1 MVDIL
6 AAGTTQVLLS
16 LEGAEFTDG
25 EEVTVRVTSADGLIA
40 PIDSTAVLLSATQTM
55 VVVEL
60 NAAFNAVNTPVTAMI
75 DPNDYVPVGLSILP
89 PNANFAMATVDAV
102 ITPREFT
109 WVFEPPTELRVLAG
123 DSAVVRL
130 TLQAVEGSMLG
141 ESMLGEGEQVSV
153 DLAFTDAASGLTLSP
168 MPVTLTSEE
177 LSAEITVNA
186 SVMASGGNL
195 MASARVM
202 NASIPNA
209 AIAVVIAA
217 RQLALVFNPMSVAL
231 DPENADTVVE
241 ISLGG
246 DDINLLDENESVV
259 VTLTADSGG
268 VTIEPSTLTLRGSE
282 ATSVRIQVSAD
293 VGSRTLTATAAALTN
308 ADIADATLPVTISA
322 PSREFALVFNPSLIT
337 IRAGDE
343 LSLEISIQSEEGSIL
358 LPSEEVVVDF
368 AYNGA
373 VVVPVE
379 GVVLSADNLSTALSL
394 ELPLSAITGNLR
406 ASASLIGANIAD
418 GSVAVTIEPRAFSLV
433 FRSASDIDGAGEPI
447 IEANALANSSTEVRL
462 SLEGASLVGD
472 ETVVVEVASRDN
484 LIVSDDL
491 IFSATTMSQ
500 LVRLDVSFE
509 AASTA
514 VFASVQASE
523 IANAN
528 FAMGGLFM
536 QVEDREFALAFR
548 SADDTEKNGNPINE
562 ISILPGGSIEVL
574 VSFDSI
580 GESSLTSSESLQVR
594 ASVDADSG
602 VTLDP
607 SDGIIHLSSVQT
619 TVLMTVQASVGA
631 IPTVVSLSLVDGQG
645 IENADI
651 QSARLNVSIDRRL
664 FNLSFDPTSLT
675 LAAGSLEAIELR
687 ISGADLSDGERVA
700 VDLTVLGNANVA
712 VTVPVAFGDEPTQVV
727 FIAPDTLT
735 AVVNIDASE
744 AMTVGSALVV
754 AVVSAE
760 DQQALGAEIELAQLA
775 VTIEIVER
783 ELAIAFDPIEVR
795 LNEAGTA
802 QATLTLEGL
811 LSDEQV
817 RVNLN
822 QFPEIPGVEIY
833 DVVTDPELMNG
844 LSNLTLTS
852 ANRSVLLELRN
863 VDLDQPIALTASIDD
878 AQAQALNAQ
887 VTSGVLQVLPQTQ
900 AGRVFSL
907 AFDSNAFTLTT
918 GESRTFAVLLNGP
931 ALLEGERVTAA
942 VTVESDA
949 TIVVSDN
956 PLEDSDEVNAVE
968 FTNSVRRM
976 NVTITAGQ
984 MPESLLVVAVVSD
997 ETRESVSD
1005 AQFSPAT
1012 LQVLIEEVVDDRTF
1026 SLVFNPTSVTLTAG
1040 ETAQVNISLV
1050 GAQLNIDESVEV
1062 TLASVGGGEV
1072 VMITPSSIVLT
1083 NLSSSATFEI
1093 APQIGVQAQSLSIIA
1108 SGAGVNVAVA
1118 SLPVTIQLREFILA
1132 FDPASI
1138 ELTVGTSADVNLLL
1152 EGGSLNVG
1160 EQLRVMLIGGAGID
1174 VTPGQVIFAGGGPNM
1189 MPIQVS
1195 GVSVDLLGLG
1205 AEARAV
1211 ANSEDAQTLSAQFT
1225 RPRLPVTVTPRSI
1238 GVRFDRAMVEIVRG
1252 GSANASGSA
1261 EVYVETDVGLLEG
1274 EAIEVSVFPHTASN
1288 LRANPGAVTLTAASS
1303 RVMVTLTGDEA
1314 AQSGVVTLVYLEG
1327 SQGLNNNIEVNTS
1340 EGRLQVEVV
1349 RGVNITFDPADE
1361 LRIEANTPASVIVR
1375 TSVDL
1380 IEDEQVTVQLE
1391 VTGSG
1396 LSIVSNSGPITLNA
1410 LMSTTVVE
1418 VSAVIAG
1425 ELGDLTATA
1434 TGEGVAVLTQVATL
1448 PVRVLRGVSLVFEIG
1463 TGEVVRGSSTALS
1476 VTTEPLLI
1484 AGEVVTARLTVGSSN
1499 GAEF

>member
-1 MVDIL
+1 M
-6 AAGTTQVLLS
+6 
-16 LEGAEFTDG
+16 
-25 EEVTVRVTSADGLIA
+25 R
-40 PIDSTAVLLSATQTM
+40 
-55 VVVEL
+55 
-60 NAAFNAVNTPVTAMI
+60 N
-75 DPNDYVPVGLSILP
+75 
-89 PNANFAMATVDAV
+89 
-102 ITPREFT
+102 
-109 WVFEPPTELRVLAG
+109 
-123 DSAVVRL
+123 
-130 TLQAVEGSMLG
+130 
-141 ESMLGEGEQVSV
+141 
-153 DLAFTDAASGLTLSP
+153 
-168 MPVTLTSEE
+168 
-177 LSAEITVNA
+177 
-186 SVMASGGNL
+186 
-195 MASARVM
+195 
-202 NASIPNA
+202 
-209 AIAVVIAA
+209 
-217 RQLALVFNPMSVAL
+217 
-231 DPENADTVVE
+231 
-241 ISLGG
+241 
-246 DDINLLDENESVV
+246 
-259 VTLTADSGG
+259 
-268 VTIEPSTLTLRGSE
+268 
-282 ATSVRIQVSAD
+282 
-293 VGSRTLTATAAALTN
+293 
-308 ADIADATLPVTISA
+308 
-322 PSREFALVFNPSLIT
+322 REFALVFRS
-337 IRAGDE
+337 
-343 LSLEISIQSEEGSIL
+343 
-358 LPSEEVVVDF
+358 VD
-368 AYNGA
+368 
-373 VVVPVE
+373 
-379 GVVLSADNLSTALSL
+379 
-394 ELPLSAITGNLR
+394 
-406 ASASLIGANIAD
+406 D
-418 GSVAVTIEPRAFSLV
+418 G
-433 FRSASDIDGAGEPI
+433 
-447 IEANALANSSTEVRL
+447 
-462 SLEGASLVGD
+462 
-472 ETVVVEVASRDN
+472 
-484 LIVSDDL
+484 
-491 IFSATTMSQ
+491 
-500 LVRLDVSFE
+500 
-509 AASTA
+509 
-514 VFASVQASE
+514 
-523 IANAN
+523 
-528 FAMGGLFM
+528 
-536 QVEDREFALAFR
+536 
-548 SADDTEKNGNPINE
+548 EKNVDPINE
-562 ISILPGGSIEVL
+562 VSVLPGGSIEVL

-651 QSARLNVSIDRRL
+651 QSGRLNVSIDRRL
-664 FNLSFDPTSLT
+664 FNLSFDPTSLI

-712 VTVPVAFGDEPTQVV
+712 VIVPVAFGDEPTQVV

-754 AVVSAE
+754 AAVSVE
-760 DQQALGAEIELAQLA
+760 GQQALGAEIELAQLA

-783 ELAIAFDPIEVR
+783 ELAIAFNPIEVR
-795 LNEAGTA
+795 LNDAGTA
-802 QATLTLEGL
+802 RATLTLEGL

-822 QFPEIPGVEIY
+822 QLPEIPSVEIY
-833 DVVTDPELMNG
+833 DVVADPELVNG
-844 LSNLTLTS
+844 LSNVALTS
-852 ANRSVLLELRN
+852 ASPSVLLELRS
-863 VDLDQPIALTASIDD
+863 VGLGQPIALTASIDD

-907 AFDSNAFTLTT
+907 AFDPDALTLTT

-931 ALLEGERVTAA
+931 DLLEGERVTAA

-984 MPESLLVVAVVSD
+984 MPESLLLVAVVSD

-1012 LQVLIEEVVDDRTF
+1012 LQVLIEEVIDDRTF

-1062 TLASVGGGEV
+1062 TLASVGGGEG

-1093 APQIGVQAQSLSIIA
+1093 APQIGAQAQSLSIIA

-1118 SLPVTIQLREFILA
+1118 SLPVTIQLREFILG

-1152 EGGSLNVG
+1152 EGGSLNIG

-1211 ANSEDAQTLSAQFT
+1211 ANSDDAQTLSAQFT

-1252 GSANASGSA
+1252 GSAKASGSA
-1261 EVYVETDVGLLEG
+1261 EVYVETDVALLEG

-1288 LRANPGAVTLTAASS
+1288 LRADPGVVTLTAASS
-1303 RVMVTLTGDEA
+1303 RVMVTLIGDEA

-1349 RGVNITFDPADE
+1349 RGVNIAFDPADE

-1380 IEDEQVTVQLE
+1380 IEDEQVTVQLG

-1425 ELGDLTATA
+1425 AVGDLTATA

-1484 AGEVVTARLTVGSSN
+1484 TGEVVTARLTVGSATGLSFDGANTYETEIRLDSDQPSQMLELFATATAPIGAAVLGGEVADRENVVVNLPLPLVSITVIEGQFRLVFDPPAVSLLAGGNEPQVVRLILEGIDGATLPQDDVVSVVLEAADGISVMPLSIEFTGEEMSTNISLLAEASAELGDSVLTATGMSVAGVDIASGELSVTINAPPREFELVFSPSLITIRAGDELSLEISIQSEEGSILLPSEEVVVDFSYN
-1499 GAEF
+1499 GAAVMPVEGVVLSADNLSATLSLELPIDAMSGNLLASASLVGANIADGAVAVTIEPRAFALVFNPSLITIRAGDELSLEISIQSEEGSILLPSEEVVVVFCIQRCCGYASGRSGFECG